1 MTETTEQTAE
11 AQTNTA
17 EQPQDETEFW
27 AVGPECMRVWEDDL
41 RVLHIS
47 VNGEEFDDVRPR
59 RAFPVSG
66 KAPFI
71 TFISEKGKEVALL
84 TTPHGLDKESRR
96 VLDRALLHMYYTP
109 KILRVDDVSETM
121 GVSLWHV
128 QTDQGYATF
137 EISDRQ
143 RFIRLLAGG
152 RYIITDVD
160 GNRFEIEDI
169 KKLDKRS
176 QARVYH
182 ET

>member
-1 MTETTEQTAE
+1 MEDNVQPAETATDASVE
-11 AQTNTA
+11 AT
-17 EQPQDETEFW
+17 DDGDRFW
-27 AVGPECMRVWEDDL
+27 AVGPECVRVWEDDL
-41 RVLHIS
+41 CVLHVS
-47 VNGEEFDDVRPR
+47 VNGEEFHDVRPR
-59 RAFPVSG
+59 RVFPVSG
-66 KAPFI
+66 KAPYVSFVA
-71 TFISEKGKEVALL
+71 EKDAEVALL
-84 TTPHGLDKESRR
+84 TTPRGLDKESRR

-109 KILRVDDVSETM
+109 KILEVHDVSETM

-143 RFIRLLAGG
+143 RFIRLLSGG

-169 KKLDKRS
+169 EKLDKKS
-176 QARVYH
+176 QARVHH